1 MTSELYKSNPGVS
14 IPPPQQ
20 NTGNNIITDQ
30 QCSTPT
36 KLTNLSQFNGKSS
49 SKKKCPKGLVNTII

>member
-36 KLTNLSQFNGKSS
+36 KLTNL
-49 SKKKCPKGLVNTII
+49 

>member
-36 KLTNLSQFNGKSS
+36 KLTNLLGSQKISDF
-49 SKKKCPKGLVNTII
+49 VH